1 MVRMNLL
8 DVVFLVYKLQDRILL
23 LWTIFN
29 RFSLIRLI
37 DFDKYQIIIL
47 LKTIIPVDITKY
59 LKRHI

>member
-1 MVRMNLL
+1 MVRMNLV

-37 DFDKYQIIIL
+37 DFDKYEIIIL
-47 LKTIIPVDITKY
+47 LKMIIPVDITKY
-59 LKRHI
+59 PKRHI